1 MELVAPQCC
10 VVQHRCSLGFRAI
23 HTFPSTQDYQPLPY
37 CNWRQLRAYYISK
50 RDWDRTILLANL
62 PPFANQGDTMQLLDE
77 SGFSPDL
84 ILVRYR
90 GGNGNL
96 HRTYA
101 AVVLS
106 TAEQASRALKELQD
120 APLFDKKI
128 TCLAYEPEKPS
139 TEPDLTWGW
148 YATSHPGFGHVR
160 HRAPLLSPPTNA

>member
-1 MELVAPQCC
+1 MELVATMLCRPAPVFSRFSRNTHFPFRPRVPAIAVLQLAPIT
-10 VVQHRCSLGFRAI
+10 RLLYIKERLGQNN
-23 HTFPSTQDYQPLPY
+23 S
-37 CNWRQLRAYYISK
+37 SG
-50 RDWDRTILLANL
+50 NL
-62 PPFANQGDTMQLLDE
+62 PPFAIEGDIRQLLDE

-96 HRTYA
+96 HRTCA

-106 TAEQASRALKELQD
+106 TAEQASRALKELHD
-120 APLFDKKI
+120 AALFDKKI

-139 TEPDLTWGW
+139 TEPHLTWGW

-160 HRAPLLSPPTNA
+160 HRAPLLSPPTNV